1 VWEHFGFLCQP
12 KATKILRI
20 AHVRA
25 GTLTTPRL
33 AERCRGGSVGYLP
46 RVVSRRWQV
55 GGSSFETHLILSPH
69 TLHLTAKHTRRPSE
83 VIDP

>member
-55 GGSSFETHLILSPH
+55 GGRPLRHTSYSHLTLSPH
-69 TLHLTAKHTRRPSE
+69 RQTYETP
-83 VIDP
+83 VGGD